1 MTITNTDANNAL
13 INPIDLW
20 RASGGAAYS
29 DLGVLI
35 NLHPAMDIDEDA
47 VMKKTILRNTHEINV
62 EGWVIGERFDDK
74 LDTEVGGMILTD
86 LPNSEKDGSQITP
99 LMESLDESG
108 TLVTGVT
115 LGLDLEQLK
124 SISLSA
130 IPRAAQIINH
140 ATGDRFTLEQAQAI
154 PELSAVANR
163 LAERIAE
170 YDFRKHNKES
180 WQIAKR
186 YKIERDRENFKVFD
200 ILYITRESRKFG
212 FPIVNNLLSKSKE
225 EQLTLAVRLLLH
237 SVDINT
243 ALPEQFAVL
252 PGTALHND
260 ATDFLSLADA
270 NTEQTG

>member
-1 MTITNTDANNAL
+1 MTITNTDTNNAI

-20 RASGGAAYS
+20 RASGAIAHS
-29 DLGVLI
+29 NLGLDQA
-35 NLHPAMDIDEDA
+35 LSPETEIDEDA
-47 VMKKTILRNTHEINV
+47 VKKTILRNTHEINV

-86 LPNSEKDGSQITP
+86 LPNSEKGGSQIVP

-115 LGLDLEQLK
+115 LGLDLEQLR

-163 LAERIAE
+163 LAERMAE

-186 YKIERDRENFKVFD
+186 YKIERDSCTGFNLLHF
-200 ILYITRESRKFG
+200 TRESRKFG
-212 FPIVNNLLSKSKE
+212 FPIVNSLSSKPME
-225 EQLTLAVRLLLH
+225 EQLTGAARLLFN
-237 SVDINT
+237 SINIRT
-243 ALPEQFAVL
+243 ELPERFAVL
-252 PGTALHND
+252 PGTALHDD
-260 ATDFLSLADA
+260 AIDFLKLTRA
-270 NTEQTG
+270 NTQETR